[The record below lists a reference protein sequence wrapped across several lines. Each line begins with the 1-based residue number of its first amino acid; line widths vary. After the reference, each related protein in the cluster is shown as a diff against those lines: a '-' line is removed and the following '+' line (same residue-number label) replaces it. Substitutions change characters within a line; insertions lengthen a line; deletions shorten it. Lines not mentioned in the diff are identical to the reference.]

1 MFSKS
6 DYSAFQAGFRISKI
20 VLVQRPSVQCCY
32 DQYPVDATMLILNP
46 FLWLNSSAGPAAREC
61 VPLCPKQHTVSPG
74 GNKPMCVFYHT
85 CVVKTQH
92 LPMCYF
98 HICVVISTHMCERAH
113 MCGKNHTSCP
123 RVVCGVY
130 HTCVGKTFVLCFF
143 ETFPITF
150 FSYDS

>member
-1 MFSKS
+1 
-6 DYSAFQAGFRISKI
+6 
-20 VLVQRPSVQCCY
+20 
-32 DQYPVDATMLILNP
+32 MLSCI
-46 FLWLNSSAGPAAREC
+46 
-61 VPLCPKQHTVSPG
+61 TVSPR

-92 LPMCYF
+92 LPVCYF

-130 HTCVGKTFVLCFF
+130 HTCVGKTFVLSFLRLFPSHFLTPKNVCMRICNNCICL
-143 ETFPITF
+143 TFALLCIFKCVLEAHTKLHLF
-150 FSYDS
+150 DFSPLYVFKCLLKWPVTLIAFV

>member
-1 MFSKS
+1 M
-6 DYSAFQAGFRISKI
+6 YCQIIS
-20 VLVQRPSVQCCY
+20 
-32 DQYPVDATMLILNP
+32 
-46 FLWLNSSAGPAAREC
+46 FLHYCTQTKQVVHLY
-61 VPLCPKQHTVSPG
+61 LCLDIHQHHKFCFHTNKHPPPTVSPG

-92 LPMCYF
+92 LPVCYF

>member
-1 MFSKS
+1 MLRFSRQKCVCS
-6 DYSAFQAGFRISKI
+6 VWRDCCVLYDPISHEMHVVQQFNM
-20 VLVQRPSVQCCY
+20 VLPLNWLKT
-32 DQYPVDATMLILNP
+32 YPKKT
-46 FLWLNSSAGPAAREC
+46 
-61 VPLCPKQHTVSPG
+61 TVSPG

-92 LPMCYF
+92 LPVCYF

-130 HTCVGKTFVLCFF
+130 HTCVGKTFVLSFF
-143 ETFPITF
+143 ETFPSHF
-150 FSYDS
+150 FCMTPKNVCMGRCVVAIIAFV

>member
-1 MFSKS
+1 MHV
-6 DYSAFQAGFRISKI
+6 A
-20 VLVQRPSVQCCY
+20 PC
-32 DQYPVDATMLILNP
+32 
-46 FLWLNSSAGPAAREC
+46 
-61 VPLCPKQHTVSPG
+61 TVSPG

-92 LPMCYF
+92 LPVCYF

-130 HTCVGKTFVLCFF
+130 HTCVGKTFVLSFF
-143 ETFPITF
+143 ETFPITVF
-150 FSYDS
+150 LYDS